1 MIIDLI
7 LKLTLIVLFYYDN
20 IFLYKSKKI
29 NYIKMKVYIFVLL
42 FVFIFT
48 GHPYQ
53 STIGNIVIEKSLYAK
68 DKNRTVYLEKVSQL
82 DIPDEA
88 KEWVKNIRYSG
99 KEFKY
104 NIFNLTYDPLSGG
117 FAQGEILYFYKDS
130 GSYNFIYGIGSVELR
145 KLQKYLKSYCK
156 RPMPILPLKCVY
168 HWTEPSYEKTTF
180 KKYLAE
186 RIRNK
191 LILAKK

>member
-7 LKLTLIVLFYYDN
+7 LKITLIVLFYYDN

-29 NYIKMKVYIFVLL
+29 NFIKMKVYIFVLL
-42 FVFIFT
+42 IVFIFT
-48 GHPYQ
+48 EHPYQ

-156 RPMPILPLKCVY
+156 RPMPILPLKCDY

-180 KKYLAE
+180 KKYLGE

>member
-1 MIIDLI
+1 
-7 LKLTLIVLFYYDN
+7 
-20 IFLYKSKKI
+20 
-29 NYIKMKVYIFVLL
+29 MKVYIFILL
-42 FVFIFT
+42 IVFIFT
-48 GHPYQ
+48 EHPYQ

-168 HWTEPSYEKTTF
+168 HWTEPSYEETTF
-180 KKYLAE
+180 KKYLGE

>member
-29 NYIKMKVYIFVLL
+29 NFIKMKVYIFVLL

-68 DKNRTVYLEKVSQL
+68 DKNRTVYIEKVSQL

-104 NIFNLTYDPLSGG
+104 NIFNLTYDPL
-117 FAQGEILYFYKDS
+117 
-130 GSYNFIYGIGSVELR
+130 R
-145 KLQKYLKSYCK
+145 
-156 RPMPILPLKCVY
+156 
-168 HWTEPSYEKTTF
+168 
-180 KKYLAE
+180 
-186 RIRNK
+186 RICTR
-191 LILAKK
+191 

>member
-1 MIIDLI
+1 MIIDLTSKI
-7 LKLTLIVLFYYDN
+7 TLIVLFYYDN

-29 NYIKMKVYIFVLL
+29 NFIKMKVYIFVLL
-42 FVFIFT
+42 IVFIFT
-48 GHPYQ
+48 EHPYQ

-130 GSYNFIYGIGSVELR
+130 GTYNFIYGIGSVELR

-156 RPMPILPLKCVY
+156 RPMPILPLKCDY

-180 KKYLAE
+180 KKYLGE